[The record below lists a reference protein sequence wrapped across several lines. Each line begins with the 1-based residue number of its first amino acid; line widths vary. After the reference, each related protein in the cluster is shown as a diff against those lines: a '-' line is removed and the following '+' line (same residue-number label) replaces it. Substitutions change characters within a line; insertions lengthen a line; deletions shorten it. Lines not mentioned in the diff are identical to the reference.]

1 MLPPK
6 ETLNKNI
13 RVRLA
18 SNSDL
23 EAISDLYKKEMS
35 FHEQFDPL
43 FALSK
48 EFNGVIYFSRFI
60 ENPENLILVAEETG
74 KIIGYIHIRILK
86 EKAQKNKSKWAK
98 FKKEWLGGKKTSPR
112 FNIRWGYVADC
123 FVESKYRQ
131 QGIGSLL
138 LDKSIDW
145 LRSRDVPFLDLEVH
159 SLNESGIN
167 FWQANEFETFK
178 LMMRKKL

>member
-1 MLPPK
+1 
-6 ETLNKNI
+6 
-13 RVRLA
+13 
-18 SNSDL
+18 
-23 EAISDLYKKEMS
+23 MS

-74 KIIGYIHIRILK
+74 KIIGYVHIRILK
-86 EKAQKNKSKWAK
+86 EKVQKNKSKWAK
-98 FKKEWLGGKKTSPR
+98 FKKKWLGGKKTSPR

-138 LDKSIDW
+138 LDKSVKW
-145 LRSRDVPFLDLEVH
+145 LRSREVPFLDLEVH